1 MFDNALGEVFLSINL
16 TLINYIID
24 RLATRGLITAEQ
36 QSSIILAVT
45 LSIIDVMLF
54 ATGFFLVAEDSY
66 AKKHNRPNLF
76 QRLGLDK
83 YTKANS
89 STFI

>member
-1 MFDNALGEVFLSINL
+1 MSSMF
-16 TLINYIID
+16 
-24 RLATRGLITAEQ
+24 
-36 QSSIILAVT
+36 VT

-76 QRLGLDK
+76 QRLGLE
-83 YTKANS
+83 
-89 STFI
+89 